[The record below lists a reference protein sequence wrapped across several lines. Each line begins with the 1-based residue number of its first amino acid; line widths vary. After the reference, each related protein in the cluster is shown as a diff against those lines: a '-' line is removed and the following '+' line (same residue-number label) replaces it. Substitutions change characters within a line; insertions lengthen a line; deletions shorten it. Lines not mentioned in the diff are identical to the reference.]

1 MNNPI
6 FPVRSQGG
14 ILQKMINND
23 NKRAIKNLPKSVTFR
38 QVELIEE
45 EKEYPEFA
53 RYLKKNIDPNRWL
66 ISPMIVKIKKEGNE
80 KTVKRAAPFA
90 VSPVESAIS
99 GRAPLVLNRASSAF
113 VSDRRQRCPCTFQI
127 LGVFAFRE
135 GLTSIF

>member
-1 MNNPI
+1 MIAARQILKILLFPRDLEGLNLETFLLISIFIRNITDFFNLMNNPI

-53 RYLKKNIDPNRWL
+53 RYLKKNIDPSRWL
-66 ISPMIVKIKKEGNE
+66 ISPIIVKIKKEG
-80 KTVKRAAPFA
+80 KTSEEQIKA
-90 VSPVESAIS
+90 VFKYLE
-99 GRAPLVLNRASSAF
+99 
-113 VSDRRQRCPCTFQI
+113 
-127 LGVFAFRE
+127 
-135 GLTSIF
+135 